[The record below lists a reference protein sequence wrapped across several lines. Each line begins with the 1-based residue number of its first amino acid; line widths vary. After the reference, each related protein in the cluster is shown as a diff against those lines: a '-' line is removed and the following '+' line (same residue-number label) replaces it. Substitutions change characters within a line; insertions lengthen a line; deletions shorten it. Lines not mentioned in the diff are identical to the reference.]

1 MKKLSLTFALS
12 FLLFNTNVFAQDWV
26 KMMND
31 PNANFYDVQAAFNK
45 WYSVHKPEIDNDKD
59 AIKPGEEHEEDGNY
73 LLYKRWEY
81 MMQPRTYPSGKIP
94 DVLAITKEYQDF
106 LNTQNNKKSSH
117 KLQSTATW
125 TYAGNTSIPNGGD
138 CGRVNRIRIDP
149 NNSSILYACS
159 PSGGLW
165 KSINGGTSW
174 APLTDN
180 LLGIG
185 TSDVAIDPTN
195 SNVMYLATGDGDG
208 IDGSY
213 GTPSTIGVLKTTDGG
228 VTWQQTALGNTFY
241 TLQTSGPGRLT
252 VNEIAIDPQ
261 NTQILLAASSF
272 GLFYTSNGGISWIS
286 VEGGNMKSVEFEPG
300 NPKVVY
306 ATSANAGYYRSANG
320 GLSFKPVALPSSSGS
335 GRMQVAVTPANPAY
349 VYVLADNSS
358 NYAFFGI
365 WLSTDTGNTFK
376 LQATTPN
383 LLGFQNGTGSDATQ
397 GQGWYTLSIA
407 VSPTSAT
414 TLVVGG
420 VNVWKSTTSG
430 TSWSKIS
437 SWTGGGGPYVHADIH
452 SLTFLQG
459 SGTTIYASDD
469 GGVNKTTNTGTSWS
483 DLSSNLEIAEQYSIG
498 LSGSNANLWITGWQ
512 DNGTNLASSGAW
524 SEPLGGD
531 GMMCFIDYSNDNYMY
546 GEQYNGSFN
555 MSSNG
560 GASWKGITS
569 GITET
574 GAWVTPWLCDP
585 QNSSTLFAGI
595 SNVWKST
602 NRGTSWTAIS
612 TFGNGTTTI
621 NAIAVAPSNDQYIYA
636 SQVTALYAT
645 TNGGTTWNNVL
656 GNLPGNISNIIVDP
670 ANPLRVFATI
680 SGYTANQKVYM
691 TTTGG
696 TTWTNI
702 STGLPNL
709 PANCIVYQG
718 SGIDAMYVGTDL
730 GVYYRDTTNTGGNWV
745 SYSTG
750 LPNVEIADL
759 KIFAPGSILR
769 AATYGR
775 GTWQIPFYQAATI
788 APVAKFTAYPTT
800 LCATNTVQYTDTSAN
815 QPTSWKWSFPGGT
828 PSTSTLQ
835 NPVITYSTAG
845 LYPVTEV
852 AINSIGQDSI
862 TVGHYISVNPLPA
875 AASIKQSGD
884 TLFCVPATYNFYQ
897 WIGKGVAIPGAT
909 SSRLTISATGVY
921 RVDVS
926 DSDGCGTYGQLVV
939 SSIINVGI
947 NEISLNDFINAY
959 PNPTT
964 GTLQVEFD
972 LPKDGDYELS
982 IANVLGQTVYSDKL
996 HIAGQTT
1003 HSINM
1008 SGFGKGIYFL
1018 SIKGNSSSG
1027 VKKIM
1032 LY

>member
-1 MKKLSLTFALS
+1 LHLFYCELKTKTIKK
-12 FLLFNTNVFAQDWV
+12 NRVNVVTLGCSKNLVDSEVLMAQLRANNYEV
-26 KMMND
+26 K
-31 PNANFYDVQAAFNK
+31 
-45 WYSVHKPEIDNDKD
+45 
-59 AIKPGEEHEEDGNY
+59 HEEDGNY

-81 MMQPRTYPSGKIP
+81 MMQPRTYPTGKMP
-94 DVLAITKEYQDF
+94 DVAAITKEYQDF
-106 LNTQNNKKSSH
+106 LNNQNNKKSSH

-149 NNSSILYACS
+149 NNTSILYACS

-165 KSINGGTSW
+165 KSTNGGGSW
-174 APLTDN
+174 APLTDK

-185 TSDVAIDPTN
+185 TSDVAIDPTS
-195 SNVMYLATGDGDG
+195 SNVLYLATGDGDG
-208 IDGSY
+208 IGGSY
-213 GTPSTIGVLKTTDGG
+213 GTPSTIGVLKSTDGG
-228 VTWQQTALGNTFY
+228 VTWQQTGLNY
-241 TLQTSGPGRLT
+241 TLQSSGPGRLT
-252 VNEIAIDPQ
+252 VNELAMDPK
-261 NTQILLAASSF
+261 NTNVILAASSG
-272 GLFYTSNGGISWIS
+272 GLYYTSNGGISWIS
-286 VEGGNMKSVEFEPG
+286 VEGGNIKSVEFEPG
-300 NPKVVY
+300 NPKVAY
-306 ATSANAGYYRSANG
+306 ATSATGGYYRSANG
-320 GLSFKPVALPSSSGS
+320 GLSFKAVALPSSSGA
-335 GRMQVAVTPANPAY
+335 GRMQVAVTPADPKY
-349 VYVLADNSS
+349 VYVLADNS
-358 NYAFFGI
+358 NYAFFGV

-383 LLGFQNGTGSDATQ
+383 LLGFNNGTGGDATQ

-407 VSPTSAT
+407 VSQTSAT

-420 VNVWKSTTSG
+420 VNVWKSTNSG

-469 GGVNKTTNTGTSWS
+469 GGINKTTNTGSTWS

-512 DNGTNLASSGAW
+512 DNGTNLASSGSW

-531 GMMCFIDYSNDNYMY
+531 GMMCFIDFSNNNYMY

-560 GASWKGITS
+560 GASWGGITN
-569 GITET
+569 GISET

-585 QNSSTLFAGI
+585 QNASTLFAGI

-602 NRGTSWTAIS
+602 NRGSNWTAIS
-612 TFGNGTTTI
+612 TFANGTSTI
-621 NAIAVAPSNDQYIYA
+621 NSIAVAPSNDQYIYA
-636 SQVTALYAT
+636 SETSALYAT

-680 SGYTANQKVYM
+680 SGFTANQKVYM
-691 TTTGG
+691 TSTGG
-696 TTWTNI
+696 NTWTNI
-702 STGLPNL
+702 SSGLPNL
-709 PANCIVYQG
+709 PANCIAYQG
-718 SGIDAMYVGTDL
+718 NGIDAMYVGTDL
-730 GVYYRDTTNTGGNWV
+730 GVYYRDTTNTAGNWV
-745 SYSTG
+745 SYNTG

-759 KIFAPGSILR
+759 KIYAPGSILR

-775 GTWQIPFYQAATI
+775 GTWQVPLYQAASV

-800 LCATNTVQYTDTSAN
+800 VCAGSNYTVQFTDTSSN
-815 QPTSWKWSFPGGT
+815 LPTVWSWKFPGGT
-828 PSTSTLQ
+828 PSSSILQ
-835 NPVITYSTAG
+835 NPIVTYAAG
-845 LYPVTEV
+845 GKYSVSETVSNGIGSDSVTV
-852 AINSIGQDSI
+852 NSYI
-862 TVGHYISVNPLPA
+862 TVNPAPPTTT
-875 AASIKQSGD
+875 IKQSGD
-884 TLFCVPATYNFYQ
+884 TLFCTPATFNFYQ
-897 WIGKGVAIPGAT
+897 WELKGVGIPGAT
-909 SSRLTISATGVY
+909 SSRLTINTTGVY
-921 RVDVS
+921 RVYVS

-939 SSIINVGI
+939 SIIIGI

-964 GTLQVEFD
+964 GNLQVEFD
-972 LPKDGDYELS
+972 LPNGGDYELS
-982 IANVLGQTVYSDKL
+982 VANVLGQTVYSDKM
-996 HIAGQTT
+996 HIEGKTT
-1003 HSINM
+1003 RNINM
-1008 SGFGKGIYFL
+1008 DGLSKGVYFL